1 MTVSKKCMKRPHRA
15 LKYLNVLKIFDHAGK
30 HNNSRRLK
38 LNPDCSIKCDYFC
51 GMMARCVL
59 KCFGNRAVFCQMWQ
73 KKANCS
79 QALKV
84 ATAEDNQTY
93 VTEKIP
99 QA

>member
-1 MTVSKKCMKRPHRA
+1 MQE
-15 LKYLNVLKIFDHAGK
+15 NI
-30 HNNSRRLK
+30 NSRRLK

-51 GMMARCVL
+51 GMMARCVFKIL
-59 KCFGNRAVFCQMWQ
+59 RLIELCSVKCG
-73 KKANCS
+73 KKANYS
-79 QALKV
+79 QAPKV